1 MLLMIAGIVLLFAH
15 VWGIKQYLTSYREKE
30 GKAMALAAQ
39 SLSYKNSASNAELIA
54 KEVDWV
60 DKHEPKPSTYDD
72 EKTKLL
78 DFLESSGVK
87 HGCTTTKPDFPD
99 EVDSEGKYQR
109 AKVQIQATATEDQ
122 IYKWLVDI
130 HQPTKFRAVTQ
141 IVMRPTAKVDDDG
154 LIICT
159 LTAEQWLIAS
169 NSDSL

>member
-1 MLLMIAGIVLLFAH
+1 MLLLIAGIVLLFAH

-39 SLSYKNSASNAELIA
+39 AVSYKNSSSNAVLIA
-54 KEVDWV
+54 EEVAWV
-60 DKHEPKPSTYDD
+60 DKHEPEPSTFGD
-72 EKTKLL
+72 EQSKLL
-78 DFLESSGVK
+78 EFLKSSATSIGFTPVK
-87 HGCTTTKPDFPD
+87 PQLTEMTNTGDKYLRTKI
-99 EVDSEGKYQR
+99 
-109 AKVQIQATATEDQ
+109 QIQATATEDQ

-130 HQPTKFRAVTQ
+130 HQPTEFRAVTQ